1 MTDNLDA
8 MKTQP
13 GENKIVNINEAALEK
28 RIDEKIREGIE
39 TTLNTLLDEQADRI
53 AGAGRYERSEER
65 RDTRAGHYER
75 KLHTRAGEVT
85 LRMPKLRTLA
95 FETGIIER
103 YKRREASVEEAL
115 IEMYYAGVSMRRVED
130 ITEALWGSRVSPS
143 TVSALNQKLAVRL
156 EEWRNRPLTGEYP
169 YVYLDGIYLRRNWAG
184 EVRNISMLVAFGVNR
199 EGFREVLGVM
209 EGGREDEASW
219 LAFLRHLKGRGLA
232 GVKYIVS
239 DKCLGLVESLGQ
251 VFPEA
256 QWQRCAVHFYRN
268 VFAKTPKDK
277 IRVVADMLKA
287 IHAQES
293 ESAAREKAMQVIA
306 GMQAVKL
313 KDAANIVREGIEETF
328 AFYRFPREHWRKI
341 RTNNPMERVMKEI
354 RRRTN
359 VVGAFPDGNAAL
371 LLVCARLRHITTSEW
386 GTRRYLDVSGLE
398 QHLAAAVS

>member
-219 LAFLRHLKGRGLA
+219 LAFLRHLKARGLA

>member
-1 MTDNLDA
+1 MTDNFEA

-13 GENKIVNINEAALEK
+13 DQNKIVNINEAALEK

-53 AGAGRYERSEER
+53 AGAGRYERSEGR

-75 KLHTRAGEVT
+75 KLHTRGGEVT

-103 YKRREASVEEAL
+103 YKRRESSVEEAL

-130 ITEALWGSRVSPS
+130 ITEALWGTRVSPS
-143 TVSALNQKLAVRL
+143 TVSELNQKLAVRL

-169 YVYLDGIYLRRNWAG
+169 YVYIDGIFLRRNWAG
-184 EVRNISMLVAFGVNR
+184 EVRNISMLVAFGVNLD
-199 EGFREVLGVM
+199 GFREVLGVM

-219 LAFLRHLKGRGLA
+219 LAFLRHLKARGLK
-232 GVKYIVS
+232 GVKFITS

-256 QWQRCAVHFYRN
+256 AWQRCTVHFYRN

-293 ESAAREKAMQVIA
+293 EATAREKATQVVA
-306 GMQAVKL
+306 KMEEMKL
-313 KDAANIVREGIEETF
+313 KEAAKVIREGIEETF

-371 LLVCARLRHITTSEW
+371 LLVCARLRHITTGEW

-398 QHLAAAVS
+398 QHLTAAAS

>member
-1 MTDNLDA
+1 MIDNLEA
-8 MKTQP
+8 MQEQP
-13 GENKIVNINEAALEK
+13 GQNKIVQINEAALEQ
-28 RIDEKIREGIE
+28 RIDAKIREGIE

-53 AGAGRYERSEER
+53 AGAGRYERSENR

-75 KLHTRAGEVT
+75 KLHTRGGEVT
-85 LRMPKLRTLA
+85 LRVPKLRTLA

-103 YKRREASVEEAL
+103 YKRRESSVEEAL
-115 IEMYYAGVSMRRVED
+115 IEMYYAGVSVRRVEE
-130 ITEALWGSRVSPS
+130 ITEALWGTRVSPQ
-143 TVSALNQKLAVRL
+143 TVSELNQKLGVRL
-156 EEWRNRPLTGEYP
+156 EEWRNRPLSGEHP

-184 EVRNISMLVAFGVNR
+184 EVRNISMLVAFGVNL

-219 LAFLRHLKGRGLA
+219 LAFLRHLKARGLS

-256 QWQRCAVHFYRN
+256 SWQRCAVHFYRN
-268 VFAKTPKDK
+268 VFAKAPKEK
-277 IRVVADMLKA
+277 IRAVADMLKA

-293 ESAAREKAMQVIA
+293 IETAREKAAQVVAKMQEL
-306 GMQAVKL
+306 KL
-313 KDAANIVREGIEETF
+313 REAAKVVAEGIEETF
-328 AFYRFPREHWRKI
+328 AYYRFPREHWRKV

-386 GTRRYLDVSGLE
+386 GTRKYLDVGGLE
-398 QHLAAAVS
+398 QHLAAAG

>member
-1 MTDNLDA
+1 MTDNFEA

-13 GENKIVNINEAALEK
+13 EQNKIVNINESALEK

-53 AGAGRYERSEER
+53 AGAGRYERSENR

-75 KLHTRAGEVT
+75 KLHTRGGEVT

-103 YKRREASVEEAL
+103 YKRRESSVEEAL

-130 ITEALWGSRVSPS
+130 ITEALWGTRVSPS
-143 TVSALNQKLAVRL
+143 TVSELNQKLAVRL

-169 YVYLDGIYLRRNWAG
+169 YVYIDGIFLRRNWAG
-184 EVRNISMLVAFGVNR
+184 EVRNISMLVAFGVNLD
-199 EGFREVLGVM
+199 GFREVLGVM

-219 LAFLRHLKGRGLA
+219 LAFLRHLKARGLK
-232 GVKYIVS
+232 GVKFITS

-256 QWQRCAVHFYRN
+256 AWQRCTVHFYRN

-293 ESAAREKAMQVIA
+293 EIAAREKAAQVVA
-306 GMQAVKL
+306 KLEEMKL
-313 KDAANIVREGIEETF
+313 KEAAKVIREGIEETF
-328 AFYRFPREHWRKI
+328 TFYRFPREHWRKI

-398 QHLAAAVS
+398 QHLTAAAS